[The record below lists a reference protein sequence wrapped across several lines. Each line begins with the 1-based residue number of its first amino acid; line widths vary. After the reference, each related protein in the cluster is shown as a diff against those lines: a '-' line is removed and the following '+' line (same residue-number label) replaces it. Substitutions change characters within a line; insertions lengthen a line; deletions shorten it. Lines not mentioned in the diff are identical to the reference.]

1 MDFFMQSKH
10 LLALLCAICARLL
23 SLPGIYAQGA
33 DSLRYLLDDFVIMD
47 SGEEDDVTT
56 GALLYKMECVDL
68 TRRGMATLADAVRRM
83 PGARLHDYG
92 GVGGL
97 KTVSVRGLGA
107 KHTAVSYDGV
117 VVSGAQSGMVDL
129 GRFVLDNV
137 SQVVL
142 EVGANEGDV
151 LRAAS
156 EYASSSLLS
165 LRSASVFGN
174 LCKVKVQGGSFGLAN
189 LSAYGNYYDGGS
201 VWATVSANYMRSD
214 GAYPFIL
221 ENGVNSSRERRCD
234 SDVESLML
242 EGNFWSRPFGGFFS
256 AKAYYYDSERGLPGA
271 VNLYNKENRER
282 LWNRNAFA
290 QAAYV
295 HRLPGDVDMR
305 VVFKYDHNYS
315 RYKEVNA
322 SYASGE
328 QVDRNLQNDYY
339 ASLVFG
345 RYGFSWSYSLAS
357 DVAYSTLDNN
367 FADGKEPRRLS
378 SYTVLMAKYRP
389 SGMFVFDASLLAT
402 HISDGV
408 KAGVSPAPYT
418 RISPALSIMWRLRP
432 ALLLRASYKDS
443 YRVPT
448 FADLYYLR
456 LGNVGLKPEKASQ
469 FNVGAVWNAGSRA
482 SSSGASL
489 SVDAYYNGVR
499 DKIVALPT
507 MYIWR
512 MMNFGKARICGADVA
527 ASVSMR
533 FSPRLS
539 LFADANYSFQYAVDV
554 TDSSAKNY
562 CHQLPYTPLHSGN
575 FSLAFENPYM
585 NVTYMLSMVGE
596 RYMLPQNSAANRM
609 PGYAEHSFAL
619 NRRFGFDGFGML
631 LQCELLNVGNEQY
644 EVIRNYPMPG
654 FSWRASVC
662 VDF

>member
-10 LLALLCAICARLL
+10 LLALLCVICARLL

-174 LCKVKVQGGSFGLAN
+174 LCKVKAQGGSFGLAN

-201 VWATVSANYMRSD
+201 VSASVSANYMRSD

-290 QAAYV
+290 QATYV

-305 VVFKYDHNYS
+305 VVLKYDHNYS
-315 RYKEVNA
+315 RYKEVSA

-345 RYGFSWSYSLAS
+345 RYGVWSYSLAS
-357 DVAYSTLDNN
+357 DVAYSTLNNN
-367 FADGKEPRRLS
+367 FADSKEPRRLS
-378 SYTVLMAKYRP
+378 SYTVLMAKYQF
-389 SGMFVFDASLLAT
+389 SGVFAFDASLLAT
-402 HISDGV
+402 YISDDV
-408 KAGVSPAPYT
+408 KTGVSPEPYA
-418 RISPALSIMWRLRP
+418 RLSPAISVMWKLHP
-432 ALLLRASYKDS
+432 ALHLRASYKDA

-456 LGNVGLKPEKASQ
+456 LGNVGLKPERASQ
-469 FNVGAVWNAGSRA
+469 FNVGAVWSMGYSALL
-482 SSSGASL
+482 SGASL
-489 SVDAYYNGVR
+489 SVDAYYNSVR

-512 MMNFGKARICGADVA
+512 MMNFGKARICGADVT

-533 FSPRLS
+533 FSSLLS
-539 LFADANYSFQYAVDV
+539 LLADVNYSFQYAVDV
-554 TDSSAKNY
+554 TDPSAKNY
-562 CHQLPYTPLHSGN
+562 RHQLPYTPLHSGN
-575 FSLAFENPYM
+575 FSLTFENPYVNM
-585 NVTYMLSMVGE
+585 TYMLSMVGE
-596 RYMLPQNSAANRM
+596 RYMLPQNSVANRM

-619 NRRFGFDGFGML
+619 NRRFGFDGFGVL